1 MVISAKV
8 LKKWRLF
15 EGDGVIWMILFFLG
29 LISII
34 EVYSASSNMSY
45 MTGNYWKPI
54 LQHASYLIV
63 GVMATVLIHKIHCRY
78 FKLIPVFGIPL
89 SVLMLIV
96 AMFTAK
102 VNNASRWV
110 AYAGISFQPSEIA
123 KGVLIATVAMILSSM
138 RDDKGAQKS
147 AFKWVLVITAVICGL
162 IAPENFSTAAM
173 TFLVVLVMMFV
184 GGVPWKQLG
193 TLLGIM
199 VISGACLF
207 SFLRYAPD
215 STIDSCSELP
225 GMHRLP
231 TWASR
236 VRGSG
241 DAPLDAKDYDI
252 TKNPQVTHARI
263 AIATC
268 NVIGRGPGNSVER
281 DFLPQSFSDFIYAII
296 IEELGLAGGA
306 MVMFLYIVLLFRAA
320 RIAGR
325 CERNFPAF
333 LVMGLALM
341 LVTQAMINMAVAV
354 GVFPV
359 TGQPLPLISK
369 GGTSTMINCAYIGII
384 LSVSRSA
391 KKKVDETVTET
402 DE

>member
-138 RDDKGAQKS
+138 RDEKGAQKS

-241 DAPLDAKDYDI
+241 DVPINAKDYDI